1 MPRDANPVRHRVR
14 LFPVNLSR
22 FQPHLHFSMWE
33 SEKSESGLRTIV
45 DEFDTDRYGL
55 QRLHA
60 KLGNTDGLFVDI
72 GANIGFFTVIVGL
85 LFPRATVISFEPQP
99 STFANLIRN
108 VRHHNLTSRVTPR
121 NYGLGFEDYKA
132 KAAYS
137 DLNSGG
143 SSTYSLS
150 GWGGKPDGEDVKD
163 LKTHVDV
170 ALRDPVR
177 KLDEMIAARGDIE
190 YLKLD
195 CEGCEYEVFASL
207 PWHRILHF
215 GFEVHGNEHVLDGA
229 KRLSDNAV
237 ARYNASVEAI
247 DALIKDPRGALRAQY
262 VGGDQNGFYR
272 VTREAVDL
280 VDATRRKY
288 GLPSLADSYIR
299 AGAKGIRHGS
309 GVD

>member
-1 MPRDANPVRHRVR
+1 MRHRVR

-22 FQPHLHFSMWE
+22 FNRTSASACGRARSL
-33 SEKSESGLRTIV
+33 ESGLRTI
-45 DEFDTDRYGL
+45 EFDTDRYGL

-85 LFPRATVISFEPQP
+85 LFPPSSYPEPQP
-99 STFANLIRN
+99 SAFANLIRN

-121 NYGLGFEDYKA
+121 NYGLGFEDYEA

-215 GFEVHGNEHVLDGA
+215 GFEFMATSMSLT
-229 KRLSDNAV
+229 
-237 ARYNASVEAI
+237 ARSGS
-247 DALIKDPRGALRAQY
+247 P
-262 VGGDQNGFYR
+262 
-272 VTREAVDL
+272 T
-280 VDATRRKY
+280 T
-288 GLPSLADSYIR
+288 PSLDTTR
-299 AGAKGIRHGS
+299 ASRRLTR
-309 GVD
+309 